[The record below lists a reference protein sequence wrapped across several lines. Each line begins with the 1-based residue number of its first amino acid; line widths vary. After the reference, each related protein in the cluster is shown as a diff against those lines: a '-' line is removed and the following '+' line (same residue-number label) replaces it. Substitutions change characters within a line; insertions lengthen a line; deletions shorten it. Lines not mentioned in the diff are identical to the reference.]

1 MSSKNDK
8 ELDRLRK
15 DVQNALNR
23 TLTKVK
29 KEQSNFIIN
38 HLALT
43 KKRINFFTTPKRARP
58 DDMSISLFTV
68 RKYITPAM
76 LPRKVSNAGIT
87 VTVSKQKS
95 VFLSGFAQ
103 QTSRRGAGKF
113 LISSKNLNAGA
124 FSVSRHFL
132 RSSYTTSGERRLSQP
147 REAFIAKRLKDDLS
161 EFALKDAG
169 ALLEKAQEIFNQELE
184 K

>member
-58 DDMSISLFTV
+58 DDMSIRLFTV
-68 RKYITPAM
+68 KKYITPAM
-76 LPRKVSNAGIT
+76 LPRKVADSGVS
-87 VTVSKQKS
+87 VTISKHKS
-95 VFLSGFAQ
+95 VFLRGFAQ
-103 QTSRRGAGKF
+103 QTPRRGDGKI

-124 FSVSRHFL
+124 FSVSRHL
-132 RSSYTTSGERRLSQP
+132 LKSSYLTSGERRLSRP

-161 EFALKDAG
+161 KFALKDAD
-169 ALLEKAQEIFNQELE
+169 ALLEKAQEIFNQELS